1 MPEVAPTVSAIV
13 LAGGLSQ
20 RMGTTNKLH
29 LPIAGTPLLRH
40 SLEILLAAN
49 LGEILVVIGYQ
60 QKITRELLDGLDV
73 RTVYNKEYKSGQMS
87 SVHCGLAALQ
97 QPCDGVIVALADQ
110 PALTVADINFL
121 VEAYLDR
128 TGGEVIVPFYQGSR
142 GNPIIISERCRL
154 DILAGKSNF
163 GCRRF
168 IENNPALV
176 QKVEMSNP
184 AVVIDLDTRKQYRN
198 FCNTRQF
205 QQSGNILAQES

>member
-1 MPEVAPTVSAIV
+1 MTETAPTVSAIV
-13 LAGGLSQ
+13 LAGGVSQ
-20 RMGTTNKLH
+20 RMGSANKLH

-49 LGEILVVIGYQ
+49 LGEILVVTGYQ
-60 QKITRELLDGLDV
+60 HEITRELLDDLDV
-73 RTVYNKEYKSGQMS
+73 RTVYNKEYQSGQMS

-97 QPCDGVIVALADQ
+97 QPCDGVMVALADQ

-121 VEAYLDR
+121 IEAYLGR
-128 TGGEVIVPFYQGSR
+128 TGAEVTVPFYQGSR
-142 GNPIIISERCRL
+142 GNPIVISDRCRL

-184 AVVIDLDTRKQYRN
+184 AVVVDLDTRQQYREY
-198 FCNTRQF
+198 CNTRQF
-205 QQSGNILAQES
+205 QQSGTILAQEN